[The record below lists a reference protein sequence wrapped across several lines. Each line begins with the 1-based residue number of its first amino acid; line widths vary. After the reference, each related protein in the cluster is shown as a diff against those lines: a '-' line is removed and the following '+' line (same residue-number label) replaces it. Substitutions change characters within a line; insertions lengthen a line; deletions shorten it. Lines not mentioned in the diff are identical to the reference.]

1 MKNYLFYA
9 IGAIA
14 LITGCSQEEFPDKGA
29 NTKSENFPENGIT
42 QEGTGIQGIA
52 YVKLKPSVNE
62 EVRKVSL
69 QGVSL
74 NNAPSALSASLQS
87 IKATGMRRLFRPDP
101 RFEGRTHRSG
111 LDRWYIINFSEKQN
125 LDQTLQSTLYK
136 GNTGLCMEPA
146 DNSQ

>member
-29 NTKSENFPENGIT
+29 NTKSENFQENGIT

-69 QGVSL
+69 HTDRIRRSYRVRACTTSL
-74 NNAPSALSASLQS
+74 Y
-87 IKATGMRRLFRPDP
+87 TDP
-101 RFEGRTHRSG
+101 
-111 LDRWYIINFSEKQN
+111 
-125 LDQTLQSTLYK
+125 
-136 GNTGLCMEPA
+136 P
-146 DNSQ
+146 